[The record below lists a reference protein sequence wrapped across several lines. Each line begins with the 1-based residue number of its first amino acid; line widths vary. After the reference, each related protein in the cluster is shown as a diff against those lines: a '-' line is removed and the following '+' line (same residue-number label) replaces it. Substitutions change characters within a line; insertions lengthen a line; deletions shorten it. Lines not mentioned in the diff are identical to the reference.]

1 MPRERTVESIN
12 RIFQNNE
19 YGFEAF
25 VVMKNDALKRLILFE
40 GDPRNR
46 RLNNHENFKEIIR
59 ADISEY
65 IINEFLSPEAEY
77 AMAEKIADNQH
88 KYYVIEQTD
97 AYHPFNMLNTSID
110 SLDTFSMND
119 RPEAK
124 GLLFMFKRDE
134 TKIWGYQHIYAV
146 TVPNKSR
153 KGWLSVQ
160 EGEVFKEMPLP
171 LFPISKKVHLLIIEH
186 EIVTKDISLMQRSFR
201 FETFIRNSAITVI
214 EKIKN
219 IDLVDNLGKL
229 SLYAERTQLTY
240 AKKMMR
246 IKNSAVLRLSAEILL
261 EKIQTL
267 PRWSGKFI
275 LNNDKIVLNTFIHV
289 ENLIDLLDEK
299 YTRSDV
305 TGEEYSTDVKQLA
318 PPI

>member
-1 MPRERTVESIN
+1 MHRERTVESIN
-12 RIFQNNE
+12 RIFQNEE

-25 VVMKNDALKRLILFE
+25 VVMKNDVLKRLILFE
-40 GDPRNR
+40 GSPGNR
-46 RLNNHENFKEIIR
+46 RTNKHENFKEAIR

-65 IINEFLSPEAEY
+65 IIKEYLSPEAEY
-77 AMAEKIADNQH
+77 ELAEKIADNQH

-97 AYHPFNMLNTSID
+97 AYRPFNMLNTPID
-110 SLDTFSMND
+110 SLDTFSMDD

-124 GLLFMFKRDE
+124 GLLFMFKRDD
-134 TKIWGYQHIYAV
+134 TKVWGYQHIYAV
-146 TVPNKSR
+146 TVPNKSK
-153 KGWLSVQ
+153 KGWLSIQ
-160 EGEVFKEMPLP
+160 DGDVFKEMPLS
-171 LFPISKKVHLLIIEH
+171 LFPIAKKVHLLIIEH

-201 FETFIRNSAITVI
+201 FETFIRNSAQTVI
-214 EKIKN
+214 EKVSN
-219 IDLVDNLGKL
+219 IDLVDNLEKL
-229 SLYAERTQLTY
+229 SLYAERSQLTY

-246 IKNSAVLRLSAEILL
+246 IKNSAVLRLSAELLL
-261 EKIQTL
+261 ERIQTL

-275 LNNDKIVLNTFIHV
+275 LSNDKIVLNTFGQV

>member
-12 RIFQNNE
+12 RIFQNEE

-25 VVMKNDALKRLILFE
+25 IVMKNDVLKRLILFE
-40 GDPRNR
+40 GSPIKSD
-46 RLNNHENFKEIIR
+46 NHENFKEAIR

-65 IINEFLSPEAEY
+65 INREYLSPEAEY
-77 AMAEKIADNQH
+77 ELAEKIADNQH

-97 AYHPFNMLNTSID
+97 AYRPFHMLNTSID
-110 SLDTFSMND
+110 SLDTFSMDD
-119 RPEAK
+119 RAEAK

-146 TVPNKSR
+146 TVPNKSK
-153 KGWLSVQ
+153 KGWLSIQ
-160 EGEVFKEMPLP
+160 QGDVFKEMPLP
-171 LFPISKKVHLLIIEH
+171 LFPIAKKVHLLIIEH
-186 EIVTKDISLMQRSFR
+186 EIVTKDISLMQRSFG
-201 FETFIRNSAITVI
+201 FETFIRNSALTVI
-214 EKIKN
+214 EKVSK
-219 IDLVDNLGKL
+219 IDLVDNLEKL
-229 SLYAERTQLTY
+229 SLYAERSQLTY

-246 IKNSAVLRLSAEILL
+246 IKNSAVLRLSAELLL
-261 EKIQTL
+261 ERIQTL

-275 LNNDKIVLNTFIHV
+275 LSNDKIVLNTFGHV